1 MMTPL
6 RIAWFGSSLVSA
18 YWNGAATYYR
28 GIIRALAD
36 RGHQVEFFEPDA
48 FERQAHRDMDDP
60 DWARVTCFEPTEP
73 AAAACLERARR
84 ADVIIKSS
92 GIGVLDGYLEREIAL
107 ARGFSTQT
115 VLWDVDAPATL
126 ASLAANP
133 DAPLRRHVG
142 DYDWVLTYG
151 GGPPV
156 VAAYEALGVRR
167 CIPIYNA
174 LDASTHYRVPPRD
187 EFAADLSFL
196 ANRLPDRENRVR
208 EFFFDPIK
216 RLPGKRF
223 LLGGSGWESSDL
235 QAPNLRR
242 IGHVYTRDH
251 NVFNSS
257 ALAVLNV
264 CRDSMASTGYSPAT
278 RVFEAAG
285 AGACIISDAW
295 TGIEQFLEPG
305 REVLVAGN
313 GAEVAEHLSALTPRR
328 ARLIG
333 WAARRRVLEQHTY
346 DARAR
351 IVEVLLGAGREPSA
365 PERATWTG
373 VPAQEA
379 SP

>member
-1 MMTPL
+1 MMSPL

-28 GIIRALAD
+28 GIVRALAL
-36 RGHQVEFFEPDA
+36 RGHEVEFFEPDA

-60 DWARVTCFEPTEP
+60 DWARVTCFEPTES

-84 ADVIIKSS
+84 ADVIVKSS
-92 GIGVLDGYLEREIAL
+92 GIGVLDDYLEREIAL
-107 ARGFSTQT
+107 ARGSTTQT

-133 DAPLRRHVG
+133 HAPLRRYVG
-142 DYDWVLTYG
+142 EFDWVLTYG

-156 VAAYEALGVRR
+156 VAAYEALGAPR

-174 LDASTHYRVPPRD
+174 LDSCTHYPVPPRS

-196 ANRLPDRENRVR
+196 ANRLPDRESRVR
-208 EFFFDPIK
+208 EFFLDPVK
-216 RLPGKRF
+216 RLPGRRF
-223 LLGGSGWESSDL
+223 LLGGSGWEGSDL
-235 QAPNLRR
+235 QAPNLKM

-251 NVFNSS
+251 NALNSS

-264 CRDSMASTGYSPAT
+264 CRDSMARTGYSPAT
-278 RVFEAAG
+278 RIFEAAG

-305 REVLVAGN
+305 EEVLVAAN
-313 GAEVAEHLSALTPRR
+313 GAEVAEHLSSLTPRR
-328 ARLIG
+328 SRQIG
-333 WAARRRVLEQHTY
+333 AAARRRVLEQHTY
-346 DARAR
+346 AARAR
-351 IVEVLLGAGREPSA
+351 VVERLLGDGKTPS
-365 PERATWTG
+365 
-373 VPAQEA
+373 VPARESWFEVQA
-379 SP
+379 QGANP

>member
-216 RLPGKRF
+216 RLPASDSCWAAAAGRARTCRRRTS
-223 LLGGSGWESSDL
+223 GGSGTSTRATTMSSIAVPWPCSTCVGTAWPVPGIHPRRVSSKPPEP
-235 QAPNLRR
+235 APA
-242 IGHVYTRDH
+242 
-251 NVFNSS
+251 SS
-257 ALAVLNV
+257 A
-264 CRDSMASTGYSPAT
+264 MPGPASSNSWS
-278 RVFEAAG
+278 R
-285 AGACIISDAW
+285 
-295 TGIEQFLEPG
+295 
-305 REVLVAGN
+305 
-313 GAEVAEHLSALTPRR
+313 
-328 ARLIG
+328 
-333 WAARRRVLEQHTY
+333 AARY
-346 DARAR
+346 WWRAM
-351 IVEVLLGAGREPSA
+351 A
-365 PERATWTG
+365 PKWPNTC
-373 VPAQEA
+373 P
-379 SP
+379 P